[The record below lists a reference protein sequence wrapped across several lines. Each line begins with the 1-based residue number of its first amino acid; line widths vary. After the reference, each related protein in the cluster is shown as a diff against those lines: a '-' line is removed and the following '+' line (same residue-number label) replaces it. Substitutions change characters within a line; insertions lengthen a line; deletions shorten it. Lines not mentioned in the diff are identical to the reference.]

1 MSMVTKGMTAVV
13 GMIILA
19 FLNSF
24 AFAQNDLEAEIRTI
38 LEESAV
44 AGAGIVVVENGAPS
58 VEVYW
63 GKADVSA
70 DIDVTPDTTFRAGS
84 ISKNV
89 TSLIALRLIEQGQ
102 LDPYSPVSKIAPD
115 IQIDNQWADD
125 APVLIIHLLEHTAGL
140 PGSSYREYSE
150 NKPDATPSEYLD
162 AIGRFETRWP
172 PGTLYSYSNAGHTI
186 LARVLEVVSGQDF
199 DTLAKDEVFD
209 PLGMTET
216 SFATYGVDPDRLSK
230 SYTLSD
236 REEGA
241 WEMMI
246 RPSGSLVATPRDM
259 AKLVSLYA
267 TDGSAAPP
275 GYLAEAAIS
284 RMRGSETGE
293 TAKAGVGAG
302 AYGMGTFAFIQTGT
316 PFYGHWGK
324 TEGFRANMGY
334 LPGTGSGFVIMLNV
348 VDERAAYRIREA
360 IATYLTRET
369 GPADPVR
376 TAQIDTEAFSD
387 KAGHYVLATHNM
399 PMRDWLFKALDQNQL
414 SVSQD
419 GLIVSGSGLT
429 GGSVTVFKSAANGGF
444 VADGVPIATATFSD
458 IEGKTY
464 WVDRD
469 AYVKVSALEASF
481 RKLILPAAILFS
493 LIAVLHG
500 IVWGLMGMFGRGPSG
515 LALWTRSALLVSGLG
530 FVVTTGLFAIYG
542 LIGSW
547 DSLAQVGQ
555 VSLISILLAISS
567 LMAVFGAFGSLALV
581 GWRAVTDRSLFLVYA
596 IPASLA
602 LSGLAFIW
610 LTSGWAPL
618 ITWSW

>member
-24 AFAQNDLEAEIRTI
+24 AFAQSDLEAEIRTI
-38 LEESAV
+38 LDESAV
-44 AGAGIVVVENGAPS
+44 VGAGIVVVENGEPS

-70 DIDVTPDTTFRAGS
+70 DIDVTAETAFRAGS

-89 TSLIALRLIEQGQ
+89 TSLITLRLIEQGQ
-102 LDPYSPVSKIAPD
+102 LDPYSSVSKIAPD
-115 IQIDNQWADD
+115 IQIENQWADE
-125 APVLIIHLLEHTAGL
+125 APVLVIHLLEHTAGL

-150 NKPDATPSEYLD
+150 NKPDATPAEYLD
-162 AIGRFETRWP
+162 AIGAFETRWP

-186 LARVLEVVSGQDF
+186 LARLLEIVSGKDF
-199 DTLAKDEVFD
+199 DTLAKDELFD
-209 PLGMTET
+209 PLKMTET
-216 SFATYGVDPDRLSK
+216 SFAIYGVDPGKLAK
-230 SYTLSD
+230 SYTLSGQ
-236 REEGA
+236 EEGA

-246 RPSGSLVATPRDM
+246 RPSGSLVATPRDL

-267 TDGSAAPP
+267 TDGSASPP
-275 GYLAEAAIS
+275 GYFAEMAIA

-293 TAKAGVGAG
+293 TAKAGVSAG
-302 AYGMGTFAFIQTGT
+302 AYGMGTFAFIQAGT

-348 VDERAAYRIREA
+348 VDERAAYRIRET
-360 IATYLTRET
+360 IATHLTRQA

-376 TAQIDTEAFSD
+376 TVQIDTEALSD

-399 PMRDWLFKALDQNQL
+399 PLRDWLFKALDQKQI
-414 SVSQD
+414 SIFED
-419 GLIVSGSGLT
+419 GLIVAGSGLT
-429 GGSVTVFKSAANGGF
+429 GGSATVFKPAANGGF
-444 VADGVPIATATFSD
+444 VADGVPVATATFSE

-464 WVDRD
+464 WIDRD
-469 AYVKVSALEASF
+469 AYVKVSALEASL
-481 RKLILPAAILFS
+481 RKLILPTAILFS

-500 IVWGLMGMFGRGPSG
+500 IVWGGMGLFGRGPSG

-530 FVVTTGLFAIYG
+530 FVITAGLFARFG
-542 LIGSW
+542 LLGSW

-555 VSLISILLAISS
+555 VSLISILLAITS
-567 LMAVFGAFGSLALV
+567 LMAVFGSFGSLALV
-581 GWRAVTDRSLFLVYA
+581 GWKTMTDRSLFLIYA

-610 LTSGWAPL
+610 LMSGWAPL